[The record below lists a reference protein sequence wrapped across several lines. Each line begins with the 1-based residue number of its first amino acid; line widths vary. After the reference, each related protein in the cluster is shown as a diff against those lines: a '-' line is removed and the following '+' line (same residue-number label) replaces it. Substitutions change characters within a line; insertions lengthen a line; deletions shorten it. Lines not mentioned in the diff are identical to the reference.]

1 MSSKT
6 IETTLDHVLGAV
18 GECLDRSSAQAL
30 LRLRADEE
38 LQLRIEELADRCTE
52 GRLAD
57 EEREEYETLIRAG
70 SFIAILQAKARQRLA
85 GEHAA

>member
-1 MSSKT
+1 MSAKT
-6 IETTLDHVLGAV
+6 VEITLEHVLGAV
-18 GECLDRSSAQAL
+18 GECLDHTSAQAL
-30 LRLRADEE
+30 LGLRADEK

-52 GRLAD
+52 GQLTD

-70 SFIAILQAKARQRLA
+70 SFIAILQAKARKRLE